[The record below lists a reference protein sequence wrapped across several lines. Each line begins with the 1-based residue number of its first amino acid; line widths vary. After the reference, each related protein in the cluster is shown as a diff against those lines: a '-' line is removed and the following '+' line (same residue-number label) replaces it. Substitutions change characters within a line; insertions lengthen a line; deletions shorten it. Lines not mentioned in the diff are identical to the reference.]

1 MTARRL
7 VLVGSLPPYRGG
19 IAHFTTQTWE
29 VLAARGHEVHGV
41 SFSRQYPGLLF
52 PGSTQYEPNEV
63 STPGPVHR
71 WIDSVQPWS
80 WRQSGRRIRALAP
93 DAVVFNYWMPFFG
106 PAYGTVLRSA
116 HARGIG
122 IIHNAIPHERRPFD
136 RSFGRWFLSACAGF
150 VVLSEEVEHD
160 LRALGHDVPIVR
172 IHHPV
177 YDRFG
182 PAPTRAGARR
192 MLGLDP
198 ERPLLLF
205 FGYVRA
211 YKGLDVLL
219 EALAVVRR
227 QRPQVQLLVAGEFY
241 EDEASTRQRIVALG
255 LEDAVH
261 LRAGYLPDA
270 EVAPCFAAA
279 DAVVQPYRT
288 ATQSGV
294 AQIAYHFGR
303 AMILTDVGGLAEIVP
318 DDVAGLVVPPSDV
331 PALAAAIER
340 FYAEDLEPRF
350 AQNVRDR
357 RHLFS
362 WDRLAEAI
370 ESLVV
375 PGGGA

>member
-1 MTARRL
+1 MTQRRI
-7 VLVGSLPPYRGG
+7 VLVGSLPPFRGG
-19 IAHFTTQTWE
+19 IAHFTTATWE

-52 PGSTQYEPNEV
+52 PGSTQFEPNEV

-71 WIDSVQPWS
+71 WIDSVNPWT
-80 WRQSGRRIRALAP
+80 WVRSGQRIAALAP

-106 PAYGTVLRSA
+106 PAYGTVLRRARA
-116 HARGIG
+116 HGIG
-122 IIHNAIPHERRPFD
+122 IIHNAIPHEHRPFD
-136 RSFGRWFLSACAGF
+136 RAFARWFLAACEGF

-160 LRALGHDVPIVR
+160 LRALGHRAPIVR
-172 IHHPV
+172 IHHPI

-182 PAPTRAGARR
+182 PAPSREEARR
-192 MLGLDP
+192 QLGLDP
-198 ERPLLLF
+198 ARPLLLF

-211 YKGLDVLL
+211 YKGLDVLI

-227 QRPQVQLLVAGEFY
+227 QRPEVQLLVAGEFY
-241 EDEASTRQRIVALG
+241 EDETATRERIRRLG

-270 EVAPCFAAA
+270 DVAPCFAAA

-318 DDVAGLVVPPSDV
+318 HEVAGLVVPPSDV
-331 PALAAAIER
+331 PALAGAIER
-340 FYAEDLEPRF
+340 FYAEDLESRL
-350 AQNVRDR
+350 AQNVRNR
-357 RHLFS
+357 RALFS

-370 ESLVV
+370 ESLA
-375 PGGGA
+375 PPRS

>member
-1 MTARRL
+1 MTRHRIA
-7 VLVGSLPPYRGG
+7 LVGSLPPYRGG
-19 IAHFTTQTWE
+19 IAHFTTQTWQ

-52 PGSTQYEPNEV
+52 PGSTQYEPQPV
-63 STPGPVHR
+63 PTPGPVQR
-71 WIDSVQPWS
+71 WIDSVGPAS
-80 WRQSGRRIRALAP
+80 WVRSGRRLRALAP

-106 PAYGTVLRSA
+106 PAYGTVLRQSRA
-116 HARGIG
+116 PGIG

-136 RSFGRWFLSACAGF
+136 RALGRWFLSACRGF

-160 LRALGHDVPIVR
+160 LRALGHEAPIVR
-172 IHHPV
+172 VPHPI

-182 PAPTRAGARR
+182 PAPTREDARR
-192 MLGLDP
+192 QLGLDP

-211 YKGLDVLL
+211 YKGLDDLID
-219 EALAVVRR
+219 ALARVHRT
-227 QRPQVQLLVAGEFY
+227 RPEVQLLVAGEFY
-241 EDEASTRQRIVALG
+241 EDEERTRSRIRDLG
-255 LEDAVH
+255 LEASVH
-261 LRAGYLPDA
+261 LRAGYLPDDA
-270 EVAPCFAAA
+270 VAPCFAAA
-279 DAVVQPYRT
+279 DAVVQPYRS

-318 DDVAGLVVPPSDV
+318 HEIAGLVVPPANV

-340 FYAEDLEPRF
+340 FYAEELESHL
-350 AQNVRDR
+350 AENVRNR
-357 RHLFS
+357 RKLFS

-370 ESLVV
+370 ETLV
-375 PGGGA
+375 PAHH

>member
-1 MTARRL
+1 MSARRI

-19 IAHFTTQTWE
+19 IAHFTTAAWE
-29 VLAARGHEVHGV
+29 VLAARGHDVHGV
-41 SFSRQYPGLLF
+41 TFSRQYPSMLF
-52 PGSTQYEPNEV
+52 PGSTQYEPAEV
-63 STPGPVHR
+63 ATPGPVHR
-71 WIDSVQPWS
+71 WIDSVGPWS
-80 WRQSGRRIRALAP
+80 WERCARRIRALSP

-106 PAYGTVLRSA
+106 PAYGSVLRRSGA
-116 HARGIG
+116 HGIG
-122 IIHNAIPHERRPFD
+122 IVHNAIPHERRPFD
-136 RSFGRWFLSACAGF
+136 GAFGAWFLRACRGF

-160 LRALGHDVPIVR
+160 LRALGHRAPIER
-172 IHHPV
+172 IHHPI

-182 PAPTRAGARR
+182 PAPDRLEARK

-219 EALAVVRR
+219 EALATVRR
-227 QRPQVQLLVAGEFY
+227 ARPQVQLLVAGEFY
-241 EDEASTRQRIVALG
+241 EDEQGYRERIRELG
-255 LEDAVH
+255 LQDSVH
-261 LRAGYLPDA
+261 LRAGYLPDEA
-270 EVAPCFAAA
+270 VAPCFAAA

-318 DDVAGLVVPPSDV
+318 HDIAGLVVPPSD
-331 PALAAAIER
+331 PLALAAAIER
-340 FYAEDLEPRF
+340 FYAEGLEPRL
-350 AQNVRDR
+350 AENVRNR
-357 RHLFS
+357 RSLFS

-370 ESLVV
+370 ERLLPV
-375 PGGGA
+375 